1 MINPSLPLLEYCKLD
16 RAARLL
22 DCEVSDLLHWAS
34 IGEIEVCVML
44 NNAITTLSIKCPTNH
59 FLEVMGIQD
68 GEIDQGV
75 TLGMSYIFPINKH
88 DSNEC
93 YVLGDDADE
102 YSRHDIHCLAS
113 GLWKIN
119 SQWNVIEL
127 ISKGKTKIA
136 DMGLSISDLFIE
148 DLFLDN
154 YLFEDSDYILHG
166 TVIEPIFKTFGEITA
181 NDVWISQ
188 NQINILRMYAGISM
202 LDGEAWWMANMSSG
216 LSSSVKEV
224 KPVHHRTEK
233 SAVSRLAVLEAAI
246 YIKENNSDDFTK
258 ACIKSDGSYN
268 ITKWA
273 ELVIDSTYLFDNG
286 RIPLTDKQTIMDV
299 ISHAFCRKQK

>member
-22 DCEVSDLLHWAS
+22 DCELSDLLHWAS

-102 YSRHDIHCLAS
+102 YSRHDIYCLAS

-136 DMGLSISDLFIE
+136 DMGLGISDLFIE

-166 TVIEPIFKTFGEITA
+166 TVIEPIFKTFGEITV
-181 NDVWISQ
+181 NDVWISR
-188 NQINILRMYAGISM
+188 NQMDVINSYPGSSM
-202 LDGEAWWMANMSSG
+202 LSIPACWTEDMPDK
-216 LSSSVKEV
+216 LSSPA
-224 KPVHHRTEK
+224 KPVHPRTEK

-273 ELVIDSTYLFDNG
+273 ELVIDSTYLFDDG

-299 ISHAFCRKQK
+299 ISRAFCRKQK